1 MSFRLERRTT
11 SPSPPLRGRDK
22 RTLLEGRGEGDSPQ
36 TPLADSPPHPAL
48 RDSRSFASAFF
59 SKNGRRRRPVLSP
72 QAGRGEPNIRADSTQ
87 SNHALKRDEFRVKRS
102 S

>member
-11 SPSPPLRGRDK
+11 SPSPRLRGRDK

-72 QAGRGEPNIRADSTQ
+72 QAGRGEPNIPRRFNSKQ
-87 SNHALKRDEFRVKRS
+87 SCSPSARQQQPAS
-102 S
+102 